1 MPFRRSPKLSYSP
14 TRSGEGVKGSIR
26 APSGQTAARADAR
39 YGAGVIVTVPTA
51 LPDGLS
57 VAV

>member
-1 MPFRRSPKLSYSP
+1 
-14 TRSGEGVKGSIR
+14 VKGSIR